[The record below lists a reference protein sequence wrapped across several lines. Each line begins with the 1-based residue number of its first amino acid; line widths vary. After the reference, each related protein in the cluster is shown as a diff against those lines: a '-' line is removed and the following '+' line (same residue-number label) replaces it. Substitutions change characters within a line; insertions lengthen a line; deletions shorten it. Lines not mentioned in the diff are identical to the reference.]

1 MKTRFLLLF
10 VLCGLF
16 AKAQTIE
23 VSGTQSGVWDAETVI
38 VKGDVKVQ
46 DSLRILP
53 GTTVIFKG
61 FFQIAV
67 ENDASLKAIGMET
80 DSITFTVTDTTGFHI
95 FNAGRGGWNG
105 IRLCKAGRSE
115 FDYCRFQYGKAAL
128 DHDQDG
134 GALRIFN
141 CDEVEIGN
149 STLFC
154 NFSREHGGAL
164 SAENSKVVMHDCD
177 VLNNL
182 TYTKLDTVY
191 CMY

>member
-1 MKTRFLLLF
+1 MKTRLLLF
-10 VLCGLF
+10 LVLGSLM

-23 VSGTQSGVWDAETVI
+23 VSGTQSGVWDAETVL

-46 DSLRILP
+46 
-53 GTTVIFKG
+53 
-61 FFQIAV
+61 
-67 ENDASLKAIGMET
+67 

-105 IRLCKAGRSE
+105 IRLSKAGRSE

-141 CDEVEIGN
+141 CEIGYGLWHVRRWP
-149 STLFC
+149 SLPEMRC
-154 NFSREHGGAL
+154 
-164 SAENSKVVMHDCD
+164 
-177 VLNNL
+177 
-182 TYTKLDTVY
+182 
-191 CMY
+191 

>member
-23 VSGTQSGVWDAETVI
+23 VSGTQSGVWNAETVI

-53 GTTVIFKG
+53 GTTVVFKG

-67 ENDASLKAIGMET
+67 ENDASLKAIGTET

-105 IRLCKAGRSE
+105 IRL
-115 FDYCRFQYGKAAL
+115 
-128 DHDQDG
+128 
-134 GALRIFN
+134 
-141 CDEVEIGN
+141 
-149 STLFC
+149 
-154 NFSREHGGAL
+154 SRVRL
-164 SAENSKVVMHDCD
+164 LPLPIRQSRPRP
-177 VLNNL
+177 
-182 TYTKLDTVY
+182 
-191 CMY
+191 